1 MVVCWPDC
9 LVPSKEVNE
18 SKGGI
23 CDGCLRKANPWRN
36 TTEWKM
42 MLVDGCYKEAAGVRK
57 YISEGSGVSRPQF
70 LDSLEDRGAR
80 PVILGKK
87 TPIARAR
94 VLWQQSKCLN
104 IVEVD

>member
-1 MVVCWPDC
+1 MVVCWPVC
-9 LVPSKEVNE
+9 LVRSKEVNE
-18 SKGGI
+18 SKGGV
-23 CDGCLRKANPWRN
+23 CDGCLRKADPWRN
-36 TTEWKM
+36 TRVRKV
-42 MLVDGCYKEAAGVRK
+42 MLVDGCYKEAVGVPES
-57 YISEGSGVSRPQF
+57 ISEGSGVSRPQF